1 MWNLTCGSQKCIWVL
16 QAFSDS
22 SKEENIFVAM
32 LKYLILFCSLLYG
45 QKMLAQTAQD
55 SLPAADTVKPP
66 APRRVIAPPAA
77 TLAPVD
83 STLPN
88 TRRDTI
94 AVAPQNFWLADS
106 FKYTRHPYYSFTNP
120 TRYTVSTR
128 QWQGKEA
135 IFYAIIG
142 LLIFFAFIKNGFYRY
157 IQDLLKIFFRT
168 TVRQRQIKEQLVQSP
183 LPSLLLNL
191 FFLLSIGMF
200 LALLAQQI
208 GLGLEYNFWILFL
221 YCVLA
226 LMAIYGGKFIV
237 LKFVGW
243 ALQVSD
249 ATEAYIF
256 IVFATNKIIGMA
268 LLPFLIVLAFTY
280 GVVSQVAVTVGVSVI
295 LGLLA
300 YRYFLSYVTIHR
312 QIKISF
318 FHFLLYLCAFEITP
332 LLLINKLLFRFLS

>member
-1 MWNLTCGSQKCIWVL
+1 L
-16 QAFSDS
+16 QAFSNY
-22 SKEENIFVAM
+22 SKEENIFVTM
-32 LKYLILFCSLLYG
+32 VKYLILILIVLSG

-55 SLPAADTVKPP
+55 SLPLRDTIKRTENQ
-66 APRRVIAPPAA
+66 RRVITPVRVPAS
-77 TLAPVD
+77 LID

-106 FKYTRHPYYSFTNP
+106 FLYTRHPYYSFTNP
-120 TRYTVSTR
+120 TRYTISTR

-135 IFYAIIG
+135 IFYSLMG
-142 LLIFFAFIKNGFYRY
+142 LLIFFALIKNGFHRY

-183 LPSLLLNL
+183 LPSLLLNI

-200 LALLAQQI
+200 LALLIQDL

-221 YCVLA
+221 YCILGLVV
-226 LMAIYGGKFIV
+226 IYGGKFIV

-243 ALQVSD
+243 ALQVTD
-249 ATEAYIF
+249 ATDAYIF
-256 IVFATNKIIGMA
+256 IVFATNKIIGIA
-268 LLPFLIVLAFTY
+268 LLPFLIMLAFTF
-280 GVVSQVAVTVGVSVI
+280 GVVNQVAITAGIGVI

-300 YRYFLSYVTIHR
+300 YRYFLSYVSVHR
-312 QIKISF
+312 QVKISF